1 MIPKY
6 VQKILLL
13 MHILLRKI
21 SFILQMD
28 NFNFDDNYDSI
39 PKLNKRQKKIFK
51 IIVGV
56 LLLVLII
63 GMIFG

>member
-1 MIPKY
+1 
-6 VQKILLL
+6 
-13 MHILLRKI
+13 
-21 SFILQMD
+21 MD

-51 IIVGV
+51 ITVGV

>member
-1 MIPKY
+1 
-6 VQKILLL
+6 
-13 MHILLRKI
+13 
-21 SFILQMD
+21 MD

-63 GMIFG
+63 GMIFV

>member
-1 MIPKY
+1 
-6 VQKILLL
+6 
-13 MHILLRKI
+13 
-21 SFILQMD
+21 MD

-39 PKLNKRQKKIFK
+39 PKLYKRQKKIFK
-51 IIVGV
+51 ITVGV